1 MKTNNKINTIC
12 IINLFFGDDKI
23 FKSEVDPK
31 KKIEIKNKVKI
42 KSLTPKIKIIGN
54 NKNNPPVNGI
64 GLFKNS

>member
-31 KKIEIKNKVKI
+31 KKIAIKNKVKKN
-42 KSLTPKIKIIGN
+42 KSTPKIKKIGN
-54 NKNNPPVNGI
+54 NKNSPPVNGI